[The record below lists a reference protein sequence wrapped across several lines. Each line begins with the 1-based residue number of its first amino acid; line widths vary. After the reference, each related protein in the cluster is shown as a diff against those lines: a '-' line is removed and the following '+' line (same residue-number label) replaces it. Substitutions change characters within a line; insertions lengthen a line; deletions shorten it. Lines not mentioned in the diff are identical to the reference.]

1 MIYNINKTLLLEENA
16 VKQHLQKY
24 AMPYA
29 VGGILG
35 ASALYNYI
43 NPHQAENIQQPD
55 ESGEPVDTRSPAHK
69 LLDNAS
75 DKAIEV
81 KNDVVAKADE
91 VKNDVVAKADEAI
104 NSLKAPD
111 QASTPAPGELL
122 KVQPNAAPVL
132 NYDQYTGKLIV
143 PEYDEHADTKKM
155 LKVLAGVGTA
165 GALALGVNNVA
176 QKGVGNITRDVKNS
190 LGNKYQDIKN
200 YHFPDKEM
208 LTRSKEDDIR
218 NNNRELAKKLKEE
231 KARAAEV
238 SEKINSDI
246 ANNQTQ
252 KQSKWVEAGIPPPPE
267 NKKPRK
273 PREPREP
280 KPKPEVK
287 SAITPITTSSQS
299 NARKKI
305 TGRSAGGR

>member
-1 MIYNINKTLLLEENA
+1 MIYNINKRLLLEENA

-43 NPHQAENIQQPD
+43 NPHQAENIQPN

-75 DKAIEV
+75 DKSIEL
-81 KNDVVAKADE
+81 KNQVVD

-104 NSLKAPD
+104 NGPKAPD
-111 QASTPAPGELL
+111 QALTPAPGELL

-132 NYDQYTGKLIV
+132 NYDQYTGKLIG

-176 QKGVGNITRDVKNS
+176 KKGVGNITRDVKNS

-231 KARAAEV
+231 KARAA
-238 SEKINSDI
+238 DI
-246 ANNQTQ
+246 P
-252 KQSKWVEAGIPPPPE
+252 PPPPE

-273 PREPREP
+273 PREP
-280 KPKPEVK
+280 KPKPEVN

-299 NARKKI
+299 KVRKKI

>member
-81 KNDVVAKADE
+81 KNQVVD

-200 YHFPDKEM
+200 YYFPDKEM
-208 LTRSKEDDIR
+208 LTRSKEDNIR

-252 KQSKWVEAGIPPPPE
+252 KQSKWVEAGIPPPPPG

-273 PREPREP
+273 PREP

-299 NARKKI
+299 KVRKKI

>member
-43 NPHQAENIQQPD
+43 NPHQDENIQQPD

-81 KNDVVAKADE
+81 KNQVVD

-104 NSLKAPD
+104 NGLKAPD
-111 QASTPAPGELL
+111 QAPDPDELL

-299 NARKKI
+299 KVRKKI

>member
-1 MIYNINKTLLLEENA
+1 MIYNINKRLLLEENA

-43 NPHQAENIQQPD
+43 NPDQAENIQQPD
-55 ESGEPVDTRSPAHK
+55 ESGEQVDTRSHAHK

-81 KNDVVAKADE
+81 KNQVVD

-104 NSLKAPD
+104 NGPKAPD
-111 QASTPAPGELL
+111 QALTPAPGELL

-208 LTRSKEDDIR
+208 LTRSKEDDII

-280 KPKPEVK
+280 KTKPEVK

>member
-43 NPHQAENIQQPD
+43 NPDQAENIQQPD

-81 KNDVVAKADE
+81 KNQVVD

-299 NARKKI
+299 KVRKKI

>member
-1 MIYNINKTLLLEENA
+1 MIYNINKRLLLEENA

-43 NPHQAENIQQPD
+43 NPDQAENIQQPD
-55 ESGEPVDTRSPAHK
+55 ESGEQVDTRSHAHK

-91 VKNDVVAKADEAI
+91 AI
-104 NSLKAPD
+104 NGPKAPD
-111 QASTPAPGELL
+111 QALTPAPGELL

-208 LTRSKEDDIR
+208 LTRSKEDDII

-231 KARAAEV
+231 KARAAEF

>member
-43 NPHQAENIQQPD
+43 NPHQAENIPQPD

-81 KNDVVAKADE
+81 KNDIVAKADKAIE
-91 VKNDVVAKADEAI
+91 VKNDVMSKADEAI
-104 NSLKAPD
+104 NGPKAP
-111 QASTPAPGELL
+111 TPGESLR
-122 KVQPNAAPVL
+122 VQPNAAPVL

-273 PREPREP
+273 P

>member
-1 MIYNINKTLLLEENA
+1 MIYNINKNLLLEENA

-43 NPHQAENIQQPD
+43 NPDQAENIQQPD

-81 KNDVVAKADE
+81 KNDVVD
-91 VKNDVVAKADEAI
+91 VKNDIVAKADEAI
-104 NSLKAPD
+104 NGLKAPD

-208 LTRSKEDDIR
+208 LIRSKEDNIR

-273 PREPREP
+273 PRKPREP

>member
-1 MIYNINKTLLLEENA
+1 MIYNINKRLLLEENA

-43 NPHQAENIQQPD
+43 NPDQAENIQQPD
-55 ESGEPVDTRSPAHK
+55 ESGEQVDTRSHAHK

-91 VKNDVVAKADEAI
+91 AI
-104 NSLKAPD
+104 NGQKAPD

-280 KPKPEVK
+280 KTKPEVK

>member
-1 MIYNINKTLLLEENA
+1 MIYNINKRLLLEENA

-43 NPHQAENIQQPD
+43 NPDQAENIQQPD
-55 ESGEPVDTRSPAHK
+55 ESGEQVDTRSHAHK

-81 KNDVVAKADE
+81 KNDI
-91 VKNDVVAKADEAI
+91 VAKADEAI
-104 NSLKAPD
+104 NGPKAPD
-111 QASTPAPGELL
+111 QALTPAPGELL

-208 LTRSKEDDIR
+208 LTRSKEDDII

-231 KARAAEV
+231 KARAAEF

>member
-1 MIYNINKTLLLEENA
+1 MIYNINKRLLLEENA

-43 NPHQAENIQQPD
+43 NPDQAENIQQPD
-55 ESGEPVDTRSPAHK
+55 ESGEQVDTRSHAHK

-81 KNDVVAKADE
+81 KNDI
-91 VKNDVVAKADEAI
+91 VAKADEAI
-104 NSLKAPD
+104 NGQKAPD
-111 QASTPAPGELL
+111 QAPTPAPGELL

-208 LTRSKEDDIR
+208 LTRSKEDDII

>member
-1 MIYNINKTLLLEENA
+1 MIYNINKRLLLEENA

-43 NPHQAENIQQPD
+43 NPDQAENIQQPD
-55 ESGEPVDTRSPAHK
+55 ESGEPVDTKSPAHK

-75 DKAIEV
+75 DKVIEL
-81 KNDVVAKADE
+81 KNDVVD

-104 NSLKAPD
+104 NGLKAPD
-111 QASTPAPGELL
+111 QALTPAPGELL
-122 KVQPNAAPVL
+122 KVQPNTAPVL

-273 PREPREP
+273 PREP

-299 NARKKI
+299 NVRKKI

>member
-43 NPHQAENIQQPD
+43 NPHQAENIPQPD

-81 KNDVVAKADE
+81 KNDIVAKADKAIE
-91 VKNDVVAKADEAI
+91 VKNDVMSKADEAI
-104 NSLKAPD
+104 NGPKAP
-111 QASTPAPGELL
+111 TPGESLR
-122 KVQPNAAPVL
+122 VQPNAAPVL

-200 YHFPDKEM
+200 YHFPDKEG
-208 LTRSKEDDIR
+208 LARSKEDDIR

-246 ANNQTQ
+246 ANNQAQ
-252 KQSKWVEAGIPPPPE
+252 KQSKWAEAGIPPPPPE

-273 PREPREP
+273 PRTS
-280 KPKPEVK
+280 KPKPEVN
-287 SAITPITTSSQS
+287 SAITPITTSNQS
-299 NARKKI
+299 NTRRKI
-305 TGRSAGGR
+305 TGRGAGGR

>member
-1 MIYNINKTLLLEENA
+1 MIYNINKRLLLEENA

-43 NPHQAENIQQPD
+43 NPDQAENIQQPD
-55 ESGEPVDTRSPAHK
+55 ESGEQVDTRSHAHK

-81 KNDVVAKADE
+81 KNDI
-91 VKNDVVAKADEAI
+91 VAKADEAI
-104 NSLKAPD
+104 NGPKAPD
-111 QASTPAPGELL
+111 QTPAPGELL

-208 LTRSKEDDIR
+208 LTRSKEDDII

-273 PREPREP
+273 LRKPREP